1 MSSIPSLGRMVSGL
15 ISSQKGLQVTG
26 HNISNINTPGYTR
39 QQVLQHDSK
48 YSNISGASG
57 LKQVGQ
63 GVSITEVRQ
72 IRDELADKRLRSEN
86 SILNFYTVKQS
97 AISEVEGIL
106 GEPHGAS
113 LSKMLDDF
121 WKQTQKL
128 GTNPSGIEE
137 RLAFLQTA
145 DVLMKKAN
153 HMMEGLNTYQDG
165 LNKEVIESV
174 DRINTLLHSIKEYND
189 VIVSK
194 EMNGDIAHDLRDQRN
209 LLLDEL
215 SSYMEIDYYEEAD
228 GRVTVRAEGREVV
241 DGQFVTE
248 LDLKQTKPGSSFL
261 KPIWKHTGEDVY
273 RLDREVNSA
282 RENDSGRLHALLIAR
297 GDAPANATTSWDE
310 IALND
315 SKSVSV
321 NGNAFMI
328 PKMQK
333 ELSMF
338 IQELAKVVNDSLDGL
353 GTGAHADEM
362 GIPIFVPIA
371 SIDGSPL
378 PIQPNRADYTTAAAY
393 NTAMQQY
400 FVDIEPHLVGGN
412 VKVNPALLA
421 DDGYNKLGT
430 VTTQGNI
437 GDNTKIT
444 ELLDRWSE
452 SREWPP
458 GGKIGSTDP
467 YSKKTN
473 FMDFYAE
480 FVAEI
485 GREGFE
491 TKGKVKEKNT
501 TVMNIENE
509 RLSMGGVS
517 QDEEL
522 ANMIKYQ
529 HSYNASSRMITVL
542 DDMLDTIINK
552 M

>member
-1 MSSIPSLGRMVSGL
+1 MSSIPSLGKMVSGL
-15 ISSQKGLQVTG
+15 VASQKGLQVTG
-26 HNISNINTPGYTR
+26 HNISNINTPGYIR
-39 QQVLQHDSK
+39 QQVLQHDSS
-48 YSNISGASG
+48 YLNISGPSG

-72 IRDELADKRLRSEN
+72 IRDELADKRLRTEN
-86 SILNFYTVKQS
+86 SVLNFYTVKQS
-97 AISEVEGIL
+97 AVSEVESIL
-106 GEPHGAS
+106 GEPHGS
-113 LSKMLDDF
+113 SISKMLDDF

-153 HMMEGLNTYQDG
+153 HIMQGLNTYQEG

-174 DRINTLLHSIKEYND
+174 DRINTLLYAIKDYND

-194 EMNGDIAHDLRDQRN
+194 EINGDIAHDLRDQRN

-215 SSYMEIDYYEEAD
+215 SSYMDIDYYEERD
-228 GRVTVRAEGREVV
+228 GRVTVRAEGREVI

-248 LDLKQTKPGSSFL
+248 LDLKQTKSGSAFL
-261 KPIWKHTGEDVY
+261 KPVWKNTGEDIY

-282 RENDSGRLHALLIAR
+282 RENDTGRLQALLIAR
-297 GDAPANATTSWDE
+297 GDGPADATTSWDD

-321 NGNAFMI
+321 NGNAFLI
-328 PKMQK
+328 PKIQK
-333 ELSMF
+333 ELSML
-338 IQELAKVVNDSLDGL
+338 IQEIAKTVNGALDG
-353 GTGAHADEM
+353 TGMGQHTDEM
-362 GIPIFVPIA
+362 GVPVFVPIA
-371 SIDGSPL
+371 SVDGTPL
-378 PIQPNRADYTTAAAY
+378 PIQPNRADFPDANTY
-393 NTAMQQY
+393 NVAMQQY
-400 FVDIEPHLVGGN
+400 FLDIEPHLVGGN
-412 VKVNPALLA
+412 IKVNPSLLA
-421 DDGYNKLGT
+421 DDGYNNLGT
-430 VTTQGNI
+430 VTVQGNI
-437 GDNTKIT
+437 GDNTKVT
-444 ELLDRWSE
+444 ELLEKWSE
-452 SREWPP
+452 SRDWPP
-458 GGKIGSTDP
+458 GGVGGTTDP
-467 YSKKTN
+467 HTKKTD

-480 FVAEI
+480 FVADI

-491 TKGKVKEKNT
+491 ATGKMKEKNT
-501 TVMNIENE
+501 TVTNIENE
-509 RLSMGGVS
+509 RQSMGGVS

-542 DDMLDTIINK
+542 DDMLDTIINR

>member
-1 MSSIPSLGRMVSGL
+1 MSSIPSLGKMVSGL
-15 ISSQKGLQVTG
+15 VASQKGLQVTG
-26 HNISNINTPGYTR
+26 HNISNINTPGYIR
-39 QQVLQHDSK
+39 QQVLQHDSS
-48 YSNISGASG
+48 YLNISGPSG

-72 IRDELADKRLRSEN
+72 IRDELADKRLRTEN

-97 AISEVEGIL
+97 AVSEVESIL

-113 LSKMLDDF
+113 MSKMLDDF

-153 HMMEGLNTYQDG
+153 HIMQGLNNYQEG

-174 DRINTLLHSIKEYND
+174 DRINTLLYAIKDYND
-189 VIVSK
+189 AIVSK
-194 EMNGDIAHDLRDQRN
+194 EINGDIAHDLRDQRN

-215 SSYMEIDYYEEAD
+215 SSYMEIDYYEERD
-228 GRVTVRAEGREVV
+228 GRVTVRAEGREVI

-248 LDLKQTKPGSSFL
+248 LDLKQTKPGSAFL
-261 KPIWKHTGEDVY
+261 KPVWKNTGEEIY

-282 RENDSGRLHALLIAR
+282 RENDTGRLHALLIAR
-297 GDAPANATTSWDE
+297 GDGPADATTSWDD

-321 NGNAFMI
+321 NGNAFLI
-328 PKMQK
+328 PKLQK
-333 ELSMF
+333 ELSML
-338 IQELAKVVNDSLDGL
+338 IQEIAKTVNESLDGL
-353 GTGAHADEM
+353 GMGQHAEEM
-362 GIPIFVPIA
+362 GVPVFVPIA
-371 SIDGSPL
+371 SMDGTPL
-378 PIQPNRADYTTAAAY
+378 PIQPNRSDFPDASTY
-393 NTAMQQY
+393 NVAMQQY
-400 FVDIEPHLVGGN
+400 FLDIEPHLVGGN
-412 VKVNPALLA
+412 IKVNPSLLA

-430 VTTQGNI
+430 VTVQGNI
-437 GDNTKIT
+437 GDNTKVT
-444 ELLDRWSE
+444 ELLEKWSE

-458 GGKIGSTDP
+458 GGVIGTTDP
-467 YSKKTN
+467 YTKKTN

-480 FVAEI
+480 FVADI

-491 TKGKVKEKNT
+491 ATGKVKEKNT
-501 TVMNIENE
+501 TVTNIENE
-509 RLSMGGVS
+509 RQSMGGVS

-542 DDMLDTIINK
+542 DDMLDTIINR